1 MIFKP
6 WNKDIEQM
14 FLRIS
19 RNGKAYISD
28 NFENTTRLIGRHP
41 ELKDYVEIYWNNEKR
56 KSVVLPMDD
65 VFVVPKPV
73 SRRSK
78 TRQFEIYRLF

>member
-19 RNGKAYISD
+19 RNGKAYVTD
-28 NFENTTRLIGRHP
+28 NFENTTRTLGRHP
-41 ELKDYVEIYWNNEKR
+41 ELKDFLEIFWNNEKR
-56 KSVVLPMDD
+56 KSVILPMDD
-65 VFVVPKPV
+65 VIIVPKPV
-73 SRRSK
+73 GRRSK
-78 TRQFEIYRLF
+78 TRLFEIYRLF